1 MALGAII
8 LVLASFI
15 HQRPLRIYIY
25 IYNMEPTARLT
36 VLRMSI
42 QEHNW

>member
-25 IYNMEPTARLT
+25 NMEPTARLT

>member
-25 IYNMEPTARLT
+25 IIWSQL
-36 VLRMSI
+36 LG
-42 QEHNW
+42 